1 MEAKNFN
8 AYEGIIEE
16 IEGLFPIL
24 SFLKASKKPKFGNK
38 MPIDINV
45 SFHFA
50 IKKFNQVKNDK
61 I

>member
-24 SFLKASKKPKFGNK
+24 SFFKSFKKA
-38 MPIDINV
+38 
-45 SFHFA
+45 
-50 IKKFNQVKNDK
+50 K
-61 I
+61 IWQ